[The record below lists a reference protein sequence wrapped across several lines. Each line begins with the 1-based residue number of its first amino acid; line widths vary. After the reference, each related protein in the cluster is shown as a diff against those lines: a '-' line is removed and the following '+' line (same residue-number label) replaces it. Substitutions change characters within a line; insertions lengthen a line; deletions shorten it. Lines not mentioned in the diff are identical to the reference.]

1 MAVSTNEYYATE
13 NKTGFIAST
22 FDIMHP
28 GYTMM
33 LKECKDNCN
42 YLVVGLH
49 ENPTWEREDKN
60 SPIMSLHERFLVLK
74 SIRYIDEIAP
84 YKNEDELLNLLY
96 FYKPDVRFLGSDY
109 DTPEMKKK
117 ITGRFLCDQ
126 IYYISRFHSYSS
138 SGIRKD
144 IYEAEKY
151 KTEVKEFSH
160 HNQM

>member
-1 MAVSTNEYYATE
+1 ME
-13 NKTGFIAST
+13 NRTGFIAST

-42 YLVVGLH
+42 YLVVG
-49 ENPTWEREDKN
+49 
-60 SPIMSLHERFLVLK
+60 LHERFLVLK

-117 ITGRFLCDQ
+117 ITGRFLCKETH
-126 IYYISRFHSYSS
+126 YIMRFHDYSS
-138 SGIRKD
+138 SGIRTK

-151 KTEVKEFSH
+151 KEDTKKFIKEEAIV
-160 HNQM
+160 

>member
-1 MAVSTNEYYATE
+1 ME
-13 NKTGFIAST
+13 NKIGFVASS
-22 FDIMHP
+22 FDILHP
-28 GYTMM
+28 GYVMM
-33 LKECKDNCN
+33 LQECKDNCN

-117 ITGRFLCDQ
+117 ITGRLLCKET
-126 IYYISRFHSYSS
+126 YYITRFHNYSS
-138 SGIRKD
+138 SGIREK

-151 KTEVKEFSH
+151 KRNTMKIIEEEGVV
-160 HNQM
+160 